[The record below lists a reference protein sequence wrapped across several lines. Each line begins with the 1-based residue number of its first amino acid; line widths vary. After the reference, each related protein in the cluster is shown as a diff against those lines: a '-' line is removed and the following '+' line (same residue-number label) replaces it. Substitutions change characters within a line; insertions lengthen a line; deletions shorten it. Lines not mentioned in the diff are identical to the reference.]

1 MKRYDYYK
9 WKSFNGG
16 GFYHV
21 KKRGKWVKWK
31 DVKRLLK
38 NLENNRK
45 EKQEEIKYKKE
56 KKTLK

>member
-9 WKSFNGG
+9 WKSLHGV

-31 DVKRLLK
+31 DVKKLIDAYGVKELEK
-38 NLENNRK
+38 NNDK
-45 EKQEEIKYKKE
+45 V
-56 KKTLK
+56 

>member
-9 WKSFNGG
+9 WKSLHGV

-31 DVKRLLK
+31 DVKKLIDAYGVKELEK
-38 NLENNRK
+38 NNEQNTTNNKRS
-45 EKQEEIKYKKE
+45 
-56 KKTLK
+56 